1 MKKQALAFLT
11 LFSLILMLSV
21 YYVTLPSDVTSVM
34 SDTAQEEQDAD
45 AQGQQTQPEETSAA
59 MQEEI
64 AARMSEKLNE
74 AQAVMADS
82 ASGEAEKEAALQT
95 IEENETISQLQQQMI
110 DHLKEKGWDCAV
122 EISDGVCRVTLF
134 GQEEAKETV
143 TQVMNE
149 TYSVL
154 NGNYLIEVA
163 FKSA

>member
-45 AQGQQTQPEETSAA
+45 AQAQQTQPEETSAA

-74 AQAVMADS
+74 AQAVMA
-82 ASGEAEKEAALQT
+82 
-95 IEENETISQLQQQMI
+95 ISQLQQQTI

>member
-1 MKKQALAFLT
+1 
-11 LFSLILMLSV
+11 
-21 YYVTLPSDVTSVM
+21 
-34 SDTAQEEQDAD
+34 
-45 AQGQQTQPEETSAA
+45 
-59 MQEEI
+59 
-64 AARMSEKLNE
+64 MSEKLNE

-95 IEENETISQLQQQMI
+95 IEENETISQLQQQTI

>member
-45 AQGQQTQPEETSAA
+45 AQAQQTQPEETSAA

-95 IEENETISQLQQQMI
+95 I

>member
-34 SDTAQEEQDAD
+34 SDTVQEEQDAD
-45 AQGQQTQPEETSAA
+45 AQVQQTQPEETSAA

-82 ASGEAEKEAALQT
+82 ASGEAGPVCRRRFARGRALFVCARAHPFRP
-95 IEENETISQLQQQMI
+95 LRP
-110 DHLKEKGWDCAV
+110 LPCAV
-122 EISDGVCRVTLF
+122 TSQMRLQRSILWL
-134 GQEEAKETV
+134 K
-143 TQVMNE
+143 N
-149 TYSVL
+149 
-154 NGNYLIEVA
+154 
-163 FKSA
+163 

>member
-21 YYVTLPSDVTSVM
+21 YYVTLPNEVTSVM
-34 SDTAQEEQDAD
+34 SEEDTADAADEQP
-45 AQGQQTQPEETSAA
+45 QQRETSATL
-59 MQEEI
+59 QEEI

-82 ASGEAEKEAALQT
+82 AAGEAEKEAALQT
-95 IEENETISQLQQQMI
+95 IEANETVSQLQQQVI
-110 DHLKEKGWDCAV
+110 DHLQEIGWDCAV

-134 GQEEAKETV
+134 EQDEDKAVV

-149 TYSVL
+149 TYSVV

>member
-45 AQGQQTQPEETSAA
+45 VQTQPEETSAA

-95 IEENETISQLQQQMI
+95 IEENETISQLQQQTI

>member
-45 AQGQQTQPEETSAA
+45 AQAQQTQPEETSAA

-82 ASGEAEKEAALQT
+82 ASGEAERKRRCRRSKRMRPYRSCSSRRST
-95 IEENETISQLQQQMI
+95 I
-110 DHLKEKGWDCAV
+110 
-122 EISDGVCRVTLF
+122 
-134 GQEEAKETV
+134 
-143 TQVMNE
+143 
-149 TYSVL
+149 
-154 NGNYLIEVA
+154 
-163 FKSA
+163 

>member
-45 AQGQQTQPEETSAA
+45 AQAQQTQPEETSAA

-64 AARMSEKLNE
+64 TARMSEKFNE

-95 IEENETISQLQQQMI
+95 IEENETISQLQQQTI

>member
-45 AQGQQTQPEETSAA
+45 AQAQQTQPEETSAA

-74 AQAVMADS
+74 AQAVMAAS
-82 ASGEAEKEAALQT
+82 AQATGTSTSSWRAS
-95 IEENETISQLQQQMI
+95 ETIM
-110 DHLKEKGWDCAV
+110 E
-122 EISDGVCRVTLF
+122 
-134 GQEEAKETV
+134 
-143 TQVMNE
+143 
-149 TYSVL
+149 
-154 NGNYLIEVA
+154 
-163 FKSA
+163 

>member
-45 AQGQQTQPEETSAA
+45 AQAQQTQPEETSAA

-74 AQAVMADS
+74 AQRAWPTAHPARQKRKRRCRRSKRMRPYRSAAADDRPS
-82 ASGEAEKEAALQT
+82 EG
-95 IEENETISQLQQQMI
+95 
-110 DHLKEKGWDCAV
+110 KGM
-122 EISDGVCRVTLF
+122 GLRR
-134 GQEEAKETV
+134 
-143 TQVMNE
+143 
-149 TYSVL
+149 
-154 NGNYLIEVA
+154 GNQ
-163 FKSA
+163 

>member
-1 MKKQALAFLT
+1 MARELGERDLRRLMALKRADNLAQAPA
-11 LFSLILMLSV
+11 
-21 YYVTLPSDVTSVM
+21 YR
-34 SDTAQEEQDAD
+34 
-45 AQGQQTQPEETSAA
+45 A

-95 IEENETISQLQQQMI
+95 IEENETISQLQQQTI

>member
-21 YYVTLPSDVTSVM
+21 YYVTLPNEVTSVM
-34 SDTAQEEQDAD
+34 SEEDTADAADEQP
-45 AQGQQTQPEETSAA
+45 QQRETSATL
-59 MQEEI
+59 QEEI

-82 ASGEAEKEAALQT
+82 AAGEAEKEAALQT
-95 IEENETISQLQQQMI
+95 IEANETVSQLQQQVI
-110 DHLKEKGWDCAV
+110 DHLQEKGWDGAV

-134 GQEEAKETV
+134 EQDEDKAVV

-149 TYSVL
+149 TYSVV